1 MEDGT
6 AGLATCGPQQLL
18 KVPHPLRV
26 MLASSPR
33 SLEIHMNNQFRK
45 SSLLLLIV
53 AMAFATAACNT
64 TKGLGKDVEKVGE
77 EIQEEAE
84 QHD

>member
-1 MEDGT
+1 
-6 AGLATCGPQQLL
+6 
-18 KVPHPLRV
+18 
-26 MLASSPR
+26 
-33 SLEIHMNNQFRK
+33 MNSQSRK
-45 SSLLLLIV
+45 SALLLLII
-53 AMAFATAACNT
+53 AMAVATAACNT

>member
-1 MEDGT
+1 
-6 AGLATCGPQQLL
+6 
-18 KVPHPLRV
+18 
-26 MLASSPR
+26 
-33 SLEIHMNNQFRK
+33 MNNQFRK
-45 SSLLLLIV
+45 SSLFLLVV

-64 TKGLGKDVEKVGE
+64 TKGLGEDVEKVGE

>member
-1 MEDGT
+1 MR
-6 AGLATCGPQQLL
+6 C
-18 KVPHPLRV
+18 
-26 MLASSPR
+26 
-33 SLEIHMNNQFRK
+33 SLDDRKIFGDHFMNSQSRK
-45 SSLLLLIV
+45 SALLLLII
-53 AMAFATAACNT
+53 AMAVATAACNT